1 MGAHTD
7 EFAIQRGQLFTPTAI
22 VLAVIVAIGFF
33 FIGMRFMFGLTEVS
47 NLSQGFPWGIW
58 ITYDVATGTAFA
70 CGGYAIAITTYI
82 MNRMQYHPLIR
93 SAILTSMFGYMFAG
107 LSVVVD
113 LARYWNMYGF
123 FMPNRWNFDSAML
136 EVALCVMSYNV
147 VLILEFLPALLE
159 RLKDGKYK
167 GFWSNFAFVGKY
179 SAKIYSVLNPILFI
193 FVCIGITLPTMHQS
207 SLGALMITAGD
218 KVHPLWQTGWLPL
231 LFLLNALYLGYAV
244 VIFEAI
250 GSSLGFGRPFEIKE
264 TAGLSKFVFGVTA
277 IWFAVRFYD
286 LMIGR
291 GVFFEYAFNF
301 DVFALNFWG
310 EILCLAVGALVLLK
324 NSVKPNLR
332 QMFLAATLFLLGGG
346 WYRFNAYT
354 IGYTPLNGYK
364 YFPSIPE
371 FMITLSFI
379 ALEILLYI
387 TLVKLLPIMAKPHEK
402 HA

>member
-1 MGAHTD
+1 MGAHAD
-7 EFAIQRGQLFTPTAI
+7 EFAIQRGKLFTPLFFF
-22 VLAVIVAIGFF
+22 LALVVAVGFF
-33 FIGMRFMFGLTEVS
+33 FIGMRFVYGLTAVS

-82 MNRMQYHPLIR
+82 FNRMQYHPLIR

-123 FMPNRWNFDSAML
+123 FIPARWNFDSAML

-147 VLILEFLPALLE
+147 VLIIEFLPSLLE
-159 RLKDGKYK
+159 RLKDQKYK
-167 GFWSNFAFVGKY
+167 GFWANFAFVGRI
-179 SAKIYSVLNPILFI
+179 SDKIYNILNPILFI

-207 SLGALMITAGD
+207 SLGALMITAGH

-231 LFLLNALYLGYAV
+231 LFLLNALYLGFAI

-250 GSSLGFGRPFEIKE
+250 ASSVGFGRPFEIKE
-264 TAGLSKFVFGVTA
+264 TAGLSKFVFWVTA
-277 IWFAVRFYD
+277 VWFAIRFYD
-286 LMIGR
+286 LIAR
-291 GVFFEYAFNF
+291 GALGHAFGF
-301 DVFALNFWG
+301 DVFAINFWG
-310 EILCLAVGALVLLK
+310 EILCLAIGAVVLLK

-332 QMFLAATLFLLGGG
+332 QMFLAATFFLLGGG

-379 ALEILLYI
+379 CLEILLYI
-387 TLVKLLPIMAKPHEK
+387 TLVKLLPIMAKPHGK